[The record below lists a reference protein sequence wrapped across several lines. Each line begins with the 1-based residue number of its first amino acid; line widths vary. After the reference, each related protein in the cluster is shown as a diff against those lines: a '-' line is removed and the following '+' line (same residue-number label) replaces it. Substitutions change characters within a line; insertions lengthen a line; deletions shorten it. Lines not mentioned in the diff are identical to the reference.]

1 MVEQLAEG
9 ARAAGAPLDAALA
22 RCLLEGDSGD
32 EAGDDEPSVRARRVA
47 SPSGS
52 MTAIRAN
59 GKAYDAILLDREKV
73 IWDWPDISGRAI
85 EELR

>member
-1 MVEQLAEG
+1 VYGG
-9 ARAAGAPLDAALA
+9 AGVGQTERLPA
-22 RCLLEGDSGD
+22 
-32 EAGDDEPSVRARRVA
+32 SVTADVYPIGGARRVA

-73 IWDWPDISGRAI
+73 IWDWPEISGRAI

>member
-1 MVEQLAEG
+1 
-9 ARAAGAPLDAALA
+9 
-22 RCLLEGDSGD
+22 
-32 EAGDDEPSVRARRVA
+32 
-47 SPSGS
+47 